1 MMRARLLAFAVSL
14 SLLLAGIAMTPQ
26 VAHSAAW
33 ISGTESFAS
42 EWVAKIE
49 QELSKKEYRYV
60 FANDPRTPQA
70 SVLRLLNR
78 AAQAQAA
85 HDEAMAKEL
94 VREAMAVLQDG
105 VRRNYYSA
113 GDVEPI
119 LKHIQEQIPIKLS

>member
-14 SLLLAGIAMTPQ
+14 SLLLAGIAMMPQ

-119 LKHIQEQIPIKLS
+119 LQHIQEQIPIKLS

>member
-1 MMRARLLAFAVSL
+1 MMQARLLAFAVSL